1 MLCRPAYIMALSI
14 HEQIKHLIDDKK
26 HILIT
31 FRKDG
36 KGDCIG
42 SALGLALYLQK
53 LGKQVD
59 IVCEDFQ
66 LPRTF
71 KFLKSAESIRSKFSH
86 LRQFII
92 TIDVQESGVQE
103 LSYDVKDGKLRI
115 FVTPKH
121 GAYNRDNMSTGQ
133 SNFKYDLI
141 FALDSADLHSLGN
154 LYQHHSEFFYK
165 TPIINID
172 HHSENEQFG
181 QVNLVDV
188 TASTSAEILLD
199 LFEQLGSEYID
210 TNISTALLTGIIAHT
225 RSFKTDAVKPQTLTA
240 ASKLISLGA
249 DRDFIVHN
257 LFRTRSIAA
266 LKLWGAAL
274 THLQNES
281 DIGLV
286 STVVTKDDVQRSGAE
301 KQDIAEIVDELIS
314 NSPEAKI
321 TLLLHEDTV
330 DNKYAVQ
337 IILLTDKGH
346 NALQLLADYKAKGS
360 ANYATATLIETP
372 LTEAL
377 DNIKINIREKLKK

>member
-1 MLCRPAYIMALSI
+1 MALSI
-14 HEQIKHLIDDKK
+14 HEQIKQLIDDKK

-36 KGDCIG
+36 KGDAVG

-71 KFLKSAESIRSKFSH
+71 KFLKHAESIRAKFSH

-141 FALDSADLHSLGN
+141 FVLDSADLQSLGN
-154 LYQHHSEFFYK
+154 LHQHHSEFFYK
-165 TPIINID
+165 TPVINID

-181 QVNLVDV
+181 QVNLIDV

-199 LFEQLGSEYID
+199 LFDHLGPEHID
-210 TNISTALLTGIIAHT
+210 ANIATSLLTAIIAHT
-225 RSFKTDAVKPQTLTA
+225 RSFKTDAVKPQTLSA

-266 LKLWGAAL
+266 LKLWGSAL

-286 STVVTKDDVQRSGAE
+286 STIVTKDDIQRSGAE

-321 TLLLHEDTV
+321 TLLLHEDMI
-330 DNKYAVQ
+330 DNTYAMQV
-337 IILLTDKGH
+337 ILVTDKGY
-346 NALQLLADYKAKGS
+346 NALQLLADYKPKGS
-360 ANYATATLIETP
+360 ANYATATIMEAP
-372 LTEAL
+372 VTEML
-377 DNIKINIREKLKK
+377 DKIKVSIREKLKK